1 MPLGYLGTMIGSSI
15 ILNQPEHQDQPGM
28 ESAVD
33 CDDSH
38 HPSCWKDWQASFHR
52 FTRQDTSL
60 CLGCNPPSPLWVL
73 KAWQVNS
80 ASCHPPFYPTPQ
92 PLADAPCKGQF
103 GGGHEKETAV
113 EEGAQIPKIQPPWWI
128 VPCIWGFLHD
138 NRQMCYM
145 QYGWTTKKGL
155 AANKTLL
162 KQAFRREEGILWSQR
177 STS

>member
-1 MPLGYLGTMIGSSI
+1 MPLGYLGTMTGSSI
-15 ILNQPEHQDQPGM
+15 ILNQPEHRDQPGM
-28 ESAVD
+28 ETAVD

-38 HPSCWKDWQASFHR
+38 HLSCWKDWQASFHR

-60 CLGCNPPSPLWVL
+60 CLGCNPPSPLWEL
-73 KAWQVNS
+73 KAWQVNF

-92 PLADAPCKGQF
+92 PLADAPYKGQLAGVMKRRQLWKREHKHQRF
-103 GGGHEKETAV
+103 SLHGGLSHVFEV
-113 EEGAQIPKIQPPWWI
+113 S
-128 VPCIWGFLHD
+128 C

-155 AANKTLL
+155 AANETLL